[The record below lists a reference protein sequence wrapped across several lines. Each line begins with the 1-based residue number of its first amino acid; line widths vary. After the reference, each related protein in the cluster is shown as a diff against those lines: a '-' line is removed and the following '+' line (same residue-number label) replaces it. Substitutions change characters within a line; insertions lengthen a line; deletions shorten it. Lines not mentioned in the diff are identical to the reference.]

1 MQRQSFV
8 SDTYFFRTQTD
19 ILHRSSGFPRK
30 RKVLFQQSLLFIR
43 SDDVIFVQT
52 SQRNEPAIV
61 HDTLKLCNGFHK
73 TVYGFF
79 IPDFFRD
86 KRTFTKRTE
95 VALHTHPLF
104 GSLRKEQVAI
114 MVQKRSLV

>member
-1 MQRQSFV
+1 
-8 SDTYFFRTQTD
+8 
-19 ILHRSSGFPRK
+19 
-30 RKVLFQQSLLFIR
+30 
-43 SDDVIFVQT
+43 
-52 SQRNEPAIV
+52 EPAIV
-61 HDTLKLCNGFHK
+61 HDTLKLCHGFHK

-114 MVQKRSLV
+114 MVQKRSLVKMTLVGLCQKTLVISCQIGSIVFFDVPILFVNDR